1 MRHAVVATHLMTQ
14 ARTAAS
20 AAAAERQDVD
30 APAEIPA
37 PSGRRSGRLAA
48 LFHRARFHRGR
59 TRALDLRAESPG
71 GGA

>member
-20 AAAAERQDVD
+20 AAAERQDVD

-37 PSGRRSGRLAA
+37 ASERRSGRRAA
-48 LFHRARFHRGR
+48 LFQRAPFHRGR
-59 TRALDLRAESPG
+59 ARALDLRAESPG
-71 GGA
+71 GGG